1 MQNRIRHCFTQVVM
15 IFIFV
20 SIVIV
25 SFTKNI
31 LYTRKEI
38 VNSFLFFLQG
48 IDVDAENCAVC
59 IENFKVKD
67 VIRILPCK
75 YVLLLPELL
84 KINQTSLRILT
95 KELTYMCFL
104 IRGSCCQV
112 IAWDHLSFEKRSWH
126 YPQVFKTPPV
136 LFYLKIALLGDFR

>member
-1 MQNRIRHCFTQVVM
+1 MIF

-38 VNSFLFFLQG
+38 VNSLLFFLQG

-84 KINQTSLRILT
+84 KIN
-95 KELTYMCFL
+95 
-104 IRGSCCQV
+104 
-112 IAWDHLSFEKRSWH
+112 
-126 YPQVFKTPPV
+126 
-136 LFYLKIALLGDFR
+136 